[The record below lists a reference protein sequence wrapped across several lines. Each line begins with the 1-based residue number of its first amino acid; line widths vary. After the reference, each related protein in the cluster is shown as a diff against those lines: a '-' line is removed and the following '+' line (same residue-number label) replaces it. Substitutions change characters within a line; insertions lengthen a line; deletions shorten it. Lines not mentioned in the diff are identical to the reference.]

1 MLRVK
6 IQLRLMTASVL
17 MALTGLTFTGITLAQ
32 KVCDHMPIA
41 TMAKFAQGAVALD
54 MAQRLE
60 ISSELNRS
68 LQYSLNYVL
77 IEPKAS
83 ESEGTKAQR
92 ENIARRRGQYIR
104 DFFVHAGVPSGST
117 KVSLDY
123 ALSTDSPPDH
133 WANRAT
139 QISIFVHDPTALQR
153 CLN

>member
-6 IQLRLMTASVL
+6 VQLRLMTASVL
-17 MALTGLTFTGITLAQ
+17 MTITGLTFTGSTPAQ
-32 KVCDHMPIA
+32 KVCDHIPIA

-54 MAQRLE
+54 MAQQLE
-60 ISSELNRS
+60 IFSELNRS

-77 IEPKAS
+77 IEPKSA

-104 DFFVHAGVPSGST
+104 DIFVHAGVPSGNT
-117 KVSLDY
+117 KISLDY

-133 WANRAT
+133 WANRAA
-139 QISIFVHDPTALQR
+139 QISIFVHDPTALQM
-153 CLN
+153 CMN